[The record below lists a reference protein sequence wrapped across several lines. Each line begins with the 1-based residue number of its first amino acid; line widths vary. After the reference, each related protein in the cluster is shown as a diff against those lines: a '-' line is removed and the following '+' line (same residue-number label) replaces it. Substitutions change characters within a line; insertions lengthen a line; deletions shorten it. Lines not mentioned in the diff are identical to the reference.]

1 MASCSVSLCWL
12 LLSISQRQRR
22 QTRLQ
27 RSPTR
32 CASLYLE
39 PNDFVILD
47 VLRRHF
53 RKTSFKDTNE
63 SHTIPSPLLPSLI
76 KGPVFGLISSLNLTI
91 SDPVNLV
98 KQSRKLPTG
107 KGLGR
112 PVWAAA
118 PSRKENTPRMLVFY
132 VCLSQCRSC
141 VFSDQLCAQ
150 IT

>member
-1 MASCSVSLCWL
+1 MSALHWL
-12 LLSISQRQRR
+12 LLSISQRQRWR
-22 QTRLQ
+22 TRLQ
-27 RSPTR
+27 QSPTW
-32 CASLYLE
+32 CVSLYLE
-39 PNDFVILD
+39 LKLDLVVLD
-47 VLRRHF
+47 VPRRHF
-53 RKTSFKDTNE
+53 RKASFKDTNE
-63 SHTIPSPLLPSLI
+63 SYTISFPLLPSLI

-118 PSRKENTPRMLVFY
+118 PSGKESTPRMLVFY
-132 VCLSQCRSC
+132 IRLSQCRSC
-141 VFSDQLCAQ
+141 IFSDQLCAR